1 MKLEKMQY
9 KDISEVAERLS
20 NAFSDKFTR
29 ETTLSKETA
38 KKLMKLLW
46 LEEYKVFGMQP
57 YVLKDGE
64 DVVGAFGVSTR
75 QRYKLSV
82 SLVAKTLAAVRVIGL
97 QEMRLFAEEGLQ
109 TNRKPD
115 KDELY
120 IDFIAVKETLRNQGI
135 GHRLMEEI
143 ERLKESRPELRKIS
157 LYVLKDNEPARH
169 LYSKYGF
176 KEEPKQELASYLYL
190 VKE

>member
-120 IDFIAVKETLRNQGI
+120 IDFIAVKE
-135 GHRLMEEI
+135 
-143 ERLKESRPELRKIS
+143 
-157 LYVLKDNEPARH
+157 
-169 LYSKYGF
+169 
-176 KEEPKQELASYLYL
+176 
-190 VKE
+190 